1 MDNVKKA
8 ILYHWMN
15 AIFVRKTLPKTDF
28 NTNNAVNVLK
38 EAGIIVPK
46 NKETETYLKDAT
58 NEFRAAL
65 KEGKV
70 EELLKQFP
78 LPSLITEEGK
88 DIEIESDV
96 EEPSASEVKIA
107 VYDYLNGKDLNNI
120 SEKDVRKH
128 LKEHFGMSLKHR
140 KDEIKKNVES
150 FLSAIQAEKDEEEE
164 VIVPKKKSSS
174 KGSSKK
180 DEFSALRATLRK
192 SYWELWNKLSTVR
205 AKISLERGF
214 LVDSMTGKVN
224 KEIQETINVLKGEEK
239 ELLERF
245 LAIDEE
251 LYNLPG
257 VSSSEIADEPSSV
270 KKEEKKGG
278 MFKFIGRPTLPE
290 NNDTKENLKY
300 FAFLTYYAISPLIT
314 VEEPTLEF
322 VLRNYPDITIKF
334 KTDFLN
340 LPVKDRFKFISSII
354 GGRKFKTINSLIEKG
369 EPLNP
374 SESGIERGVD
384 VSLGSFVKEHN
395 EKNVEDEIKYN
406 FMAYVQPNLDYP
418 LDIIVKNVTTELMR
432 VTKDTDAEGIRAR
445 VEKALGSSSE
455 RKMIAEKVH
464 TEQLKNIKEFLK
476 EKYPSL
482 YGEDPEEQTIIQGT
496 YNETRPP
503 ITIPDISLTSN
514 LPTED
519 MIKYVPE
526 MKAMKSELDKL
537 VKTFKNTKN
546 KNVLYEVKNE
556 VENMLVGKPLKKTER
571 TQTELEIITKK
582 LKSGEISQQIADS
595 LTVFIKLYD
604 TISNLPTKTS
614 DENIFEF
621 NRLEHLPEKYRPE
634 VEKMLRQR
642 ISESMSKTN
651 AFLAKEKD
659 ILNKLQIEVDR
670 ADKIDTI
677 SVAEKINQLETSEE
691 IKNKLLRTIEKEG
704 KINVFATYRKLNSII
719 LMNPL
724 EYRGIRRAQRVNKAV
739 NVSEIDKIK
748 AQFPKKSHTIDYCL
762 TYLFTKPWLNLPK
775 SYSYFLAHPNDLEK
789 EMLDMK
795 ERFLFGSKI
804 TPSKN
809 FKAYENVYMP
819 TTTFWK
825 VYCTEFLVYRDGMYS
840 CNNAN
845 IERDFLNINSNKY
858 VLGVYDKE
866 TNSDFRIFTKED
878 FDKECAWFEN
888 NDMGSLTTIDKFS
901 SIDLNLN
908 VKLARVARENI
919 RNKIKAVLAILYKQ
933 KNRSNNMID
942 RDAKK
947 LEQEIFD
954 QSELNGKRVFY
965 VYIYESLFL
974 LYLIDPAS
982 PLYDFTS
989 FFQQLFLTSKSF
1001 DKIVELSKRL
1011 YDAIPTIYFLPNP
1024 QETIDIISEKIKY
1037 DTTNLVSSI
1046 RELAEPGFKYPSKTS
1061 QTTHKFVSDNDVL
1074 KNFYMF
1080 DPKNIRNVCSN
1091 YSDIEDPYI
1100 ATEYEGKII
1109 CVGKKQVYNILN
1121 DNADEIANIPSKI
1134 KNYVKSVL
1142 GKKEGASELNRIFSM
1157 EYIAKDFVAN
1167 HYLYILKIKD
1177 NDNIFDDSHIKEAIE
1192 MLNTRI
1198 SGVTD
1203 NEKTLFVDHLIAESY
1218 NRLLSNIKTSID
1230 YFELFEVVDMKDIL
1244 NQLSKEAK
1252 YRKSVYQTEE
1262 LFNNDREGRKK
1273 ILSSL
1278 FNYLENL
1285 YGELDDD
1292 IKDIVVDYFTNIH
1305 EDVESFSF
1313 KSIKEEKFSS
1323 NGRASS
1329 YNCSICYNRVSTPLT
1344 TYLYSQGKKE
1354 LAHFCSMKCF
1364 KKLSEEKITKDIAKE
1379 DIKQIET
1386 NILIEKFISPIK
1398 LTYEE
1403 LIHRTKLMGMS
1414 LPEGIPYG
1422 QAYVSWLANPSFA
1435 DKIWLEYN
1443 HAALDEV
1450 AKKFNIHEN
1459 DVATLWAKLK
1469 EKPEFYSAYINL
1481 LETIAKPYS
1490 KYQNMSTSVE
1500 NYSDDC
1506 PNPKALVQDFIQ
1518 QLAESVK
1525 EYIKD
1530 VDTFS
1535 FEDIVFK
1542 PFFIAFSNCAGIQT
1556 AVKDAKVSSSNILML
1571 NDILAFY
1578 GFPKL
1583 KETEYTLNETLRKT
1597 LVKHVERERPDGI
1610 NVEELK
1616 ANPLAYIKSLL
1627 LKNVNIPSDMTFEK
1641 VMDKDISGKNP
1652 PYTVRTRLAQL
1663 FQLPIETGS
1672 FRVESYKNLLT
1683 LIGMNFINAFIN
1695 FSPET
1700 EVLNTKYQKRK
1711 PTPFTRKVN
1720 ALDARINSLKDKSI
1734 EIITSQTNIKNE
1746 IAASTDS
1753 VKTKELEQQLKSF
1766 TSQFKAIEEQINEAT
1781 DELNKTLNISSA
1793 PKKVVKKGL
1802 FVKGKVETKQTEKSE
1817 PRVYDRIE
1825 TEKVLKHKLLLD
1837 IANRFPDGSNMYN
1850 VALTMGIVPAT
1861 LTKDVLTKAMI
1872 TSGKYSI
1879 SDDDLTMNKVLREE
1893 QRREEELDLFAEEL
1907 EKEFESMGELGTSKE
1922 GEEEREVVDEDAE
1935 MYVDDIEDE
1944 DALEDNYEREGEEG
1958 EFY

>member
-28 NTNNAVNVLK
+28 NTNNAVEVLK

-46 NKETETYLKDAT
+46 NKETESYLKTAT
-58 NEFRAAL
+58 NDFRAAL
-65 KEGKV
+65 KESKV

-78 LPSLITEEGK
+78 LPSLVTEEGK
-88 DIEIESDV
+88 DIEMESDV
-96 EEPSASEVKIA
+96 EEPSASEVKVT
-107 VYDYLNGKDLNNI
+107 VYDFLNGKDLNDVT
-120 SEKDVRKH
+120 EKTVLKH
-128 LKEHFGMSLKHR
+128 LKSHFGMSLKHR
-140 KDEIKKNVES
+140 KDEVKKNIES
-150 FLSAIQAEKDEEEE
+150 FLSAMQAEKEEEEE

-174 KGSSKK
+174 KGSASK

-205 AKISLERGF
+205 SKISLERGF
-214 LVDSMTGKVN
+214 LVNSMTGEVD
-224 KEIQETINVLKGEEK
+224 KEAQAKITVLKGEEK

-257 VSSSEIADEPSSV
+257 VSSSEIADEPSAV

-322 VLRNYPDITIKF
+322 VLRNYPDITVKF
-334 KTDFLN
+334 RTDFLN

-374 SESGIERGVD
+374 SENGIERGVD
-384 VSLGSFVKEHN
+384 VSLGNFVKEHS
-395 EKNVEDEIKYN
+395 EKNAEDEIKYN

-418 LDIIVKNVTTELMR
+418 LDIIVKNVTTEIMR

-464 TEQLKNIKEFLK
+464 TEQLKHIKEFLK
-476 EKYPSL
+476 EKYSSL
-482 YGEDPEEQTIIQGT
+482 YTEDPEEQTLIQGT

-556 VENMLVGKPLKKTER
+556 VENKLVSKSLKKSER
-571 TQTELEIITKK
+571 TQEELEIITKK
-582 LKSGEISQQIADS
+582 LKSGEISQQIADA

-642 ISESMSKTN
+642 ISESMAKSN

-691 IKNKLLRTIEKEG
+691 VKNKLLRTIEKEG
-704 KINVFATYRKLNSII
+704 KINVFTTYRKLNNII

-775 SYSYFLAHPNDLEK
+775 SYGYFLANPNDLEK
-789 EMLDMK
+789 EMLDIK
-795 ERFLFGSKI
+795 ERFLFGGKI
-804 TPSKN
+804 SPSKD
-809 FKAYENVYMP
+809 FKAYENIYIP

-888 NDMGSLTTIDKFS
+888 NDMGSLTTIDKYS

-908 VKLARVARENI
+908 VKLARVARDNI
-919 RNKIKAVLAILYKQ
+919 RNKIKAVLTILYQ
-933 KNRSNNMID
+933 NKNRTNNMID
-942 RDAKK
+942 RDTLK
-947 LEQEIFD
+947 LEQELFN
-954 QSELNGKRVFY
+954 QCETNGKRVFFVY
-965 VYIYESLFL
+965 VYESLFL

-982 PLYDFTS
+982 PLYEFTS
-989 FFQQLFLTSKSF
+989 FFQQLFLTSRSY

-1011 YDAIPTIYFLPNP
+1011 YDAVPTLYLLPNP
-1024 QETIDIISEKIKY
+1024 QKTVEIISEKVKY
-1037 DTTNLVSSI
+1037 DTNNTLQSI
-1046 RELAEPGFKYPSKTS
+1046 RTVSEPGFKTS
-1061 QTTHKFVSDNDVL
+1061 TKKSSVYISDNDVS
-1074 KNFYMF
+1074 KEFHSF
-1080 DPKNIRNVCSN
+1080 DPKRFKNVCSN
-1091 YSDIEDPYI
+1091 YNEVQDPYMI
-1100 ATEYEGKII
+1100 AEHEGKLI
-1109 CVGKKQVYNILN
+1109 CVGKKQIYNILN
-1121 DNADEIANIPSKI
+1121 DNADEIASIPEGIKRKVKYLLSK
-1134 KNYVKSVL
+1134 NN
-1142 GKKEGASELNRIFSM
+1142 ANELNRLFTM
-1157 EYIAKDFVAN
+1157 EYIAKDFLSN
-1167 HYLYILKIKD
+1167 HYLYVLKIKD
-1177 NDNIFDDSHIKEAIE
+1177 NDNILEDSHIKEAIE
-1192 MLNTRI
+1192 LLTTQI
-1198 SGVTD
+1198 SGVAD
-1203 NEKTLFVDHLIAESY
+1203 NEKVIFIDHIIAEAY
-1218 NRLLSNIKTSID
+1218 NTLLRNIKLSID
-1230 YFELFEVVDMKDIL
+1230 NYEVSEELTDKLIE
-1244 NQLSKEAK
+1244 EAK
-1252 YRKSVYQTEE
+1252 SRKRMYQSAD
-1262 LFNNDREGRKK
+1262 LFNNDRDERKK
-1273 ILSSL
+1273 LLASL

-1292 IKDIVVDYFTNIH
+1292 IKDIVVDYFSVKYIP
-1305 EDVESFSF
+1305 EVEAEKQTFSVANSGF
-1313 KSIKEEKFSS
+1313 
-1323 NGRASS
+1323 
-1329 YNCSICYNRVSTPLT
+1329 YNCSICYNRVKTNLQ
-1344 TYLYSQGKKE
+1344 TYLYSKGKKE

-1364 KKLSEEKITKDIAKE
+1364 KQLSEDKITKDIGKE

-1386 NILIEKFISPIK
+1386 NILIDKVIAPIK

-1414 LPEGIPYG
+1414 LPEGIPFE

-1443 HAALDEV
+1443 HVNIDTIAR
-1450 AKKFNIHEN
+1450 KFNIHEN

-1469 EKPEFYSAYINL
+1469 EKPEFYSIFIQR
-1481 LETIAKPYS
+1481 LESIAKPYS
-1490 KYQNMSTSVE
+1490 KYQYMGANVE
-1500 NYSDDC
+1500 TYNDDC
-1506 PNPKALVQDFIQ
+1506 PYAKPLVQDFLQ
-1518 QLAESVK
+1518 ELAGSVK
-1525 EYIKD
+1525 ELVKD
-1530 VDTFS
+1530 VDAFS
-1535 FEDIVFK
+1535 FEEIVFK

-1571 NDILAFY
+1571 NDIIAFY

-1583 KETEYTLNETLRKT
+1583 KDTEYALNETLRKT
-1597 LVKHVERERPDGI
+1597 LVKHVQKERPDGI

-1616 ANPLAYIKSLL
+1616 ANPLEYIKSLL

-1641 VMDKDISGKNP
+1641 VMDKDISGKNA

-1683 LIGMNFINAFIN
+1683 IIGMNFISAFLN
-1695 FSPET
+1695 FSPE
-1700 EVLNTKYQKRK
+1700 EPVSNTKYQKRK
-1711 PTPFTRKVN
+1711 PTSLTRKVN
-1720 ALDARINSLKDKSI
+1720 ALDARINSLKEKSI
-1734 EIITSQTNIKNE
+1734 EIITSQSNIKNE
-1746 IAASTDS
+1746 LASSTDS

-1766 TSQFKAIEEQINEAT
+1766 NTQFKAIEEQINEAT
-1781 DELNKTLNISSA
+1781 DDLNRTLNISSA
-1793 PKKVVKKGL
+1793 PKKVAKKGL
-1802 FVKGKVETKQTEKSE
+1802 FVKGAKPSKGAEAGEAVEPKF
-1817 PRVYDRIE
+1817 YDRTE

-1837 IANRFPDGSNMYN
+1837 IANRFPDGSNLYN
-1850 VALTMGIVPAT
+1850 VALTLNILPLT

-1879 SDDDLTMNKVLREE
+1879 SDDELTMNKVLREE
-1893 QRREEELDLFAEEL
+1893 QRKEEELDLFAEEL